1 MELDWTLPDAKTF
14 ALAAHASI
22 GHKRPHSDESY
33 EVHLA
38 EVAALVESVPHTR
51 AMVDAAWLHDVRDDV
66 PGVTQEKLEA
76 KFGRET
82 AAIVDNLSDA
92 GVKGNRATRK
102 AAERRRLAAAPAA
115 DQTVKLAD
123 IISNTR
129 TIVERNPRFAQVY
142 VPEKAELVK
151 VLGRG
156 DPTLLALARR
166 TVGEAIGKLAK
177 LPAEGGGHA

>member
-14 ALAAHASI
+14 AIAAHAAI
-22 GHKRPHSDESY
+22 GQKRPHSDEPY
-33 EVHLA
+33 DVHLA
-38 EVAALVESVPHTR
+38 EVVALVESVPHTR

-82 AAIVDNLSDA
+82 AAIVDNLSDS
-92 GVKGNRATRK
+92 GLKGNRATRK
-102 AAERRRLAAAPAA
+102 ADERRRLAAAPAE
-115 DQTVKLAD
+115 DQAIKLAD

-151 VLGRG
+151 VLTKG
-156 DPTLLALARR
+156 DPALLALAKK
-166 TVGEAIGKLAK
+166 TVGEALGKLAR
-177 LPAEGGGHA
+177 LAAERPGHA